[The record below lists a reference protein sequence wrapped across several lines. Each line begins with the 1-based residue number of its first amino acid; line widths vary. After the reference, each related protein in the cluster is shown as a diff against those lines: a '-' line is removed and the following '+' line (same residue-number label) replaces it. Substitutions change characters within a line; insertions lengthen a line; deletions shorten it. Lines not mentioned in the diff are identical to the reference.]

1 MSGKVRTFALAFGER
16 PVSGKGRSS
25 LTGLHETERAA
36 RPPAP
41 ARGRA
46 RRPERERD
54 VNSARAPLS
63 GRSIIFYYGEFDP
76 GSG

>member
-1 MSGKVRTFALAFGER
+1 MSRKARTFALAFGER

-36 RPPAP
+36 RPPLP
-41 ARGRA
+41 ARVERGGRNA
-46 RRPERERD
+46 RETSIQPER
-54 VNSARAPLS
+54 PY
-63 GRSIIFYYGEFDP
+63 GQSIIFYYGEFDP